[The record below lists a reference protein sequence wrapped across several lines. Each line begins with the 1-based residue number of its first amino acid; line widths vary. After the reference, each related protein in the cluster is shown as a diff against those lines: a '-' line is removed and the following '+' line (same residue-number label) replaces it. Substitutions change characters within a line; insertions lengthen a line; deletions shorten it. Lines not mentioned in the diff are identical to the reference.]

1 MRRALLTAIFLA
13 GLSACASTPDNG
25 ALVRESAPRV
35 SEFQFDDSA
44 PLSAASDFAPWA
56 VLTAGN
62 TVESPALESCIAERE
77 ACETAQLRRYRGLL
91 ELAADLSPDEQLK
104 LVQEYFNSV
113 HQTLDGFGAA
123 DWGTLYRVVSMNEGD
138 CKAIAT
144 AKYFTLRRLGF
155 EPEDLRVVMNWDDR
169 EQDWHA
175 LLAVRED
182 GRTWMLDSILGPQDP
197 GEFTRAWMVYSISE
211 EGIWDHAPGFVPVP

>member
-1 MRRALLTAIFLA
+1 MRQALLTAIFLA
-13 GLSACASTPDNG
+13 GLTACASTPDTG
-25 ALVRESAPRV
+25 ALVRDAAPRV
-35 SEFQFDDSA
+35 SEFQFNDGA
-44 PLSAASDFAPWA
+44 PLSAAGDFEPWA

-62 TVESPALESCIAERE
+62 AAESQTLEGCIAGRE
-77 ACETAQLRRYRGLL
+77 ACETAHLRRYRALL
-91 ELAADLSPDEQLK
+91 ELARDLEPDEQLK

-113 HQTLDGFGAA
+113 HQTLDGFGAE
-123 DWGTLYRVVSMNEGD
+123 DWGTLYRVASTHEGD
-138 CKAIAT
+138 CKAIAA

-155 EPEDLRVVMNWDDR
+155 PPDDLRLVMNWDDR

-182 GRTWMLDSILGPQDP
+182 GRTFMLDSILGPQDP
-197 GEFTRAWMVYSISE
+197 SEFTRAFMVYSISE